1 MDKRY
6 TVAQTVQITG
16 VKSYV
21 LRYWEEELDLRIGR
35 NELGHRY
42 YTGYDIQLFMN
53 IQELKKRGLQLKA
66 IKELVPQIARKAPGM
81 SQSKVRLLEDASKD
95 TVKDTSVQADTVS
108 EAGQGKGQA
117 CEEQPSADPLG
128 DSTKE
133 PTADPVYDRMKERG
147 SGEDS
152 GKILEFQ
159 QILERLIRQELHT
172 QNDGEARCRS
182 IDAAIRRQ
190 QLARKEAAA
199 AAEKKN
205 KKRHKVHM

>member
-16 VKSYV
+16 LKPYV

-81 SQSKVRLLEDASKD
+81 SQSKVRLLED
-95 TVKDTSVQADTVS
+95 TSVQVGTDPDTDP
-108 EAGQGKGQA
+108 EKDQKEGQG
-117 CEEQPSADPLG
+117 CEELPPAS
-128 DSTKE
+128 
-133 PTADPVYDRMKERG
+133 
-147 SGEDS
+147 EDS

-199 AAEKKN
+199 AIEKKN
-205 KKRHKVHM
+205 KKKHKIHM

>member
-16 VKSYV
+16 LKPYV

-66 IKELVPQIARKAPGM
+66 IKELVPQIARNAPGM
-81 SQSKVRLLEDASKD
+81 SQSKVRLLED
-95 TVKDTSVQADTVS
+95 TSVQMYTDQEKDQDT
-108 EAGQGKGQA
+108 EQ
-117 CEEQPSADPLG
+117 EERQRC
-128 DSTKE
+128 KE
-133 PTADPVYDRMKERG
+133 LPPA
-147 SGEDS
+147 SEDS

-159 QILERLIRQELHT
+159 QILERLIQQELHT

-190 QLARKEAAA
+190 QLARKEAAVA
-199 AAEKKN
+199 IEKKN
-205 KKRHKVHM
+205 KKKHKIHM

>member
-16 VKSYV
+16 LKPYV

-81 SQSKVRLLEDASKD
+81 SQSKVRLLED
-95 TVKDTSVQADTVS
+95 TSVQVDTDPDTDP
-108 EAGQGKGQA
+108 EKDQKEGQG
-117 CEEQPSADPLG
+117 CEELP
-128 DSTKE
+128 
-133 PTADPVYDRMKERG
+133 PV
-147 SGEDS
+147 SEDS

-199 AAEKKN
+199 AIEKKN
-205 KKRHKVHM
+205 KKKHKIHM

>member
-16 VKSYV
+16 LKPYV

-81 SQSKVRLLEDASKD
+81 SQSKVRLLED
-95 TVKDTSVQADTVS
+95 TSVQVDTDP
-108 EAGQGKGQA
+108 EKDQKEGQG
-117 CEEQPSADPLG
+117 CEELP
-128 DSTKE
+128 
-133 PTADPVYDRMKERG
+133 PV
-147 SGEDS
+147 SEDS

-199 AAEKKN
+199 AIEKKN
-205 KKRHKVHM
+205 KKKHKIHM

>member
-16 VKSYV
+16 LKPYV

-66 IKELVPQIARKAPGM
+66 IKELVPQIARNAPGM
-81 SQSKVRLLEDASKD
+81 SQSKVRLLED
-95 TVKDTSVQADTVS
+95 TSVQVYTD
-108 EAGQGKGQA
+108 Q
-117 CEEQPSADPLG
+117 EERQRC
-128 DSTKE
+128 KE
-133 PTADPVYDRMKERG
+133 LPPA
-147 SGEDS
+147 SEDS

-159 QILERLIRQELHT
+159 QILERLIQQELHT

-190 QLARKEAAA
+190 QLARKEAAVA
-199 AAEKKN
+199 IEKKN
-205 KKRHKVHM
+205 KKKHKIHM